1 MPRSERVDDMRHSAA
16 SRATSVEAHSVITMS
31 DDLEIIAFS
40 TVEKLWS
47 WLEHHH
53 ATHPGVWVQLQ
64 EPSGAGSPV
73 GVQALVEVG
82 IDYGGSG
89 TIRRGVGIR
98 LAK

>member
-1 MPRSERVDDMRHSAA
+1 
-16 SRATSVEAHSVITMS
+16 MS

-64 EPSGAGSPV
+64 KACSAVASIGLHDLLEAGTLTGGVRAPAEALAFALPNHLWEP
-73 GVQALVEVG
+73 
-82 IDYGGSG
+82 
-89 TIRRGVGIR
+89 
-98 LAK
+98 